1 MSPRLFPWATLAPQ
15 PTAHGQTMPC
25 GQSKSH
31 CQAAAPFSSPFLFI
45 RAWVSPLSF
54 PPPPREDREGGLCHL
69 LPPAP
74 CLRGTT
80 MLSTGITPAL
90 GRAVPA
96 RAKTQWR
103 GRALALGDVSGSRRQ
118 LLLLLPHV
126 DAETSFAHRC
136 LLPMMLNCSRR
147 WGRWGRFGPTEPGM
161 GQLGGS
167 APPPSPPLSLVE
179 PAAASPIAPRVG
191 AHCCEE
197 PRAPGDFFVSRA
209 EALGSGL
216 GWTCQGEAAQGV
228 SCAGWDHQ
236 VLLRMAGP
244 AKATHRGSPYLPWS
258 KGRGH
263 LPLPGAGKTFF
274 PSNIHQRIWYR
285 NNRPFTVVYFKKC
298 TKKNGFS
305 SHKSCSLAFFPSPT
319 THTYKQH

>member
-1 MSPRLFPWATLAPQ
+1 MVSRGGSRVPTSLPLGHPGSPAHSTWPDHALWAEQ
-15 PTAHGQTMPC
+15 R
-25 GQSKSH
+25 H
-31 CQAAAPFSSPFLFI
+31 CQAAAPFPSPFLFI

-54 PPPPREDREGGLCHL
+54 PPPREDREGGLCHL

-74 CLRGTT
+74 CLHGTT

-103 GRALALGDVSGSRRQ
+103 GRAVALGDVSGSRRQ
-118 LLLLLPHV
+118 LLLLLPHI

-179 PAAASPIAPRVG
+179 PAAASPIAPRVR

-258 KGRGH
+258 KGSGQGKH
-263 LPLPGAGKTFF
+263 FSPL
-274 PSNIHQRIWYR
+274 
-285 NNRPFTVVYFKKC
+285 
-298 TKKNGFS
+298 
-305 SHKSCSLAFFPSPT
+305 
-319 THTYKQH
+319 THTNAFGIVIIDHLQLFILRNVQRKMALAHTNPALWHFSHH